1 MPIRFA
7 HRPGLVVYL
16 TVGDP
21 DLATT
26 RSIALAAIDA
36 GADVLELGVPF
47 SDPLA
52 DGPVIERASHRAVAR
67 GTTLADV
74 LALAKDLH
82 AARPKAGLIIF
93 SYLNPILRY
102 GRSNVDERSGVG
114 IFDRFTADAKAAGVD
129 GVLAT
134 DLTIEEAEG
143 KYLDAM
149 RAAGLAPIFL
159 AAPTSTDDRL
169 QRIGAVSQGFVY
181 AISRVGITGTQQTI
195 ASDARNLVE
204 RLRRYTKL
212 PIALGFGVSN
222 ASHVAA
228 LGEFADAAV
237 IGSAIVGLIEK
248 ASPKDA
254 PAAVAQFIEG
264 LRPVAAVPH

>member
-1 MPIRFA
+1 MSIHFSR
-7 HRPGLVVYL
+7 RPGLVVYL

-26 RSIALAAIDA
+26 RAIALAAIDA

-52 DGPVIERASHRAVAR
+52 DGPVIERASHRAVAN
-67 GTTLADV
+67 GTTLGDV
-74 LALAKDLH
+74 LTLARELR
-82 AARPKAGLIIF
+82 AARPQAGLVIF

-102 GRSNVDERSGVG
+102 GQSEAGERSGVG
-114 IFDRFTADAKAAGVD
+114 IFERFTTHAKAAGVD
-129 GVLAT
+129 GVLAI

-143 KYLDAM
+143 RYLEAM

-159 AAPTSTDDRL
+159 AAPTSTDERL
-169 QRIGAVSQGFVY
+169 RRVAAVSQGFIY
-181 AISRVGITGTQQTI
+181 AISRVGITGTQQTL
-195 ASDARNLVE
+195 ATEARNLVE
-204 RLRRYTKL
+204 RLRRYTAL

-222 ASHVAA
+222 AAHVAA

-248 ASPKDA
+248 TAPKDA

-264 LRPVAAVPH
+264 LRPVAAVR